1 MLILLFRQNPSSKA
15 CWQVRAEGAPVSPRP
30 WPRPRPSS
38 RTTTWSWGCT
48 AGFVIAQMEVLKSK
62 LKDLL
67 KTLQNCGP
75 GANRDHPEVRC
86 YASNPHNFRSP
97 AMTGSKCVVDPSL
110 KRT

>member
-1 MLILLFRQNPSSKA
+1 MLRDV
-15 CWQVRAEGAPVSPRP
+15 CRASDSGRAVTEEH
-30 WPRPRPSS
+30 
-38 RTTTWSWGCT
+38 WSWGCT
-48 AGFVIAQMEVLKSK
+48 AGFVTAQMEVLKSK

>member
-1 MLILLFRQNPSSKA
+1 MRDV
-15 CWQVRAEGAPVSPRP
+15 CRASDSGRAVIEEH
-30 WPRPRPSS
+30 
-38 RTTTWSWGCT
+38 WSWGYT
-48 AGFVIAQMEVLKSK
+48 AGFVTAQMEVLKSK
-62 LKDLL
+62 RKDLL